1 MNMMT
6 MAKMEEAIKESWTIY
21 WADDMPHRLEAAVKW
36 PDMVLPVSRN
46 FERGFRA
53 GVTWAQSQEGKQ
65 GSSQAVGNIS
75 PQLVR
80 TLVSQF
86 VVWTQM
92 RDIWLHRR
100 KFGESPRALHY
111 GELPHL
117 WKEFAAEFCSGK
129 VVLQY
134 PAAVEE
140 PEEEV

>member
-6 MAKMEEAIKESWTIY
+6 MAMMEEGLAQAFEN
-21 WADDMPHRLEAAVKW
+21 W
-36 PDMVLPVSRN
+36 PLPVIRPPACMV
-46 FERGFRA
+46 FEDGFRA
-53 GVTWAQSQEGKQ
+53 GAAWAMRQQEKQ
-65 GSSQAVGNIS
+65 GSSQAVGDIS

-129 VVLQY
+129 VVSQY

-140 PEEEV
+140 PEEEA